1 MKAIFLTQDQ
11 IIAEEG
17 SPRIPFFSLVG
28 ASAPATDLA
37 LLTASDDGFL
47 MEPGGGINYY
57 LADGGCID
65 RFGRP
70 NPCSV
75 CAVRPAILLDPGE
88 ESLLQHRREEGEVAT
103 VEYGFFPTTVLD
115 RSMRDLAEKNLREH
129 GLADTGRHVTIMG
142 KQHPVY
148 RLGAKQ
154 IIVVTVEDSGAN
166 GFITLSDGTVVS
178 EGELVFLEFRPVRWL
193 YDAKL
198 RLLVSGMALFAGLS
212 RSETAAYLQG
222 PFLRELAPDV
232 EPDLP
237 VDAGFKMVRH
247 DELSLIRA
255 YVDANIPVFIHGLSG
270 DGKSDRVR
278 QIDPQALDIELVNE
292 TPETINGRAV
302 YNEAKDEI
310 IDIKPA
316 WLIRLERLCRNGE
329 QHILFFDELTNAT
342 KQTQSVIFKIVL
354 ERFVNNRWPLP
365 ESARIVAAGNDRSE
379 SSASHDLAEPLFGRF
394 AHIYIRTTVENW
406 MPWAVRSRLNPY
418 VMEFLANNDLYLRTP
433 YTGTEGHADPRR
445 WEMVSKALDASGN
458 DFSLLE
464 PIVGRDP
471 AEAFV
476 RFFRARQELAAV
488 GNYSDEELARFSIA
502 RKYQLAQQCL
512 ILCTG
517 TTATILSD
525 AAEIKLSPREQ
536 EAFELVHRLGP
547 EYEAWFRY
555 MLERKQAFTASD
567 LEHPAELHG
576 ESSIEELPAED
587 PWVNA

>member
-75 CAVRPAILLDPGE
+75 CAVRPAILLDSGE

-129 GLADTGRHVTIMG
+129 VLADTGRHVTIMG

-365 ESARIVAAGNDRSE
+365 ENARIVAAGNDRSE
-379 SSASHDLAEPLFGRF
+379 SSAAHDLAEPLFGRF

-406 MPWAVRSRLNPY
+406 MPWAVRNRINPY

-433 YTGTEGHADPRR
+433 FTGTEGNADPRR
-445 WEMVSKALDASGN
+445 WEMVSKALDSSGN

-464 PIVGRDP
+464 PIVGRET
-471 AEAFV
+471 AESFI
-476 RFFRARQELAAV
+476 RFFKAQQQLAAL
-488 GNYSDEELARFSIA
+488 GEYTDEELRRFSIA
-502 RKYQLAQQCL
+502 RRYQLAQQCL
-512 ILCTG
+512 YL
-517 TTATILSD
+517 
-525 AAEIKLSPREQ
+525 AAARPE
-536 EAFELVHRLGP
+536 EARGLVTRLGP
-547 EYEAWFRY
+547 EFLAWFEY
-555 MLERKQAFTASD
+555 MLERKS
-567 LEHPAELHG
+567 LL
-576 ESSIEELPAED
+576 
-587 PWVNA
+587 